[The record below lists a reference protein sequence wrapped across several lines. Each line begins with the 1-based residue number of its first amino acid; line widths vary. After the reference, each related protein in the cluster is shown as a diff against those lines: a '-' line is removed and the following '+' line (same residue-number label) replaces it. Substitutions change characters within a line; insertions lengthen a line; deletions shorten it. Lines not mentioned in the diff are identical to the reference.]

1 VQYGYVI
8 GAPFYFL
15 YQLVF
20 KAHIA
25 EFLFGVTLGWMYLRA
40 PKDKNTLTRFINSF
54 GATAAAAILILLFSC
69 VDIKS
74 VPFMYILS
82 ANGLLAPVYGLLI
95 WSLANGED
103 LLLSGVLSSSIFR
116 FLGKISY
123 EVYIFQACVFQFCQ
137 KSGYGNLFIPILVAF
152 SVVAHLYIEVPVG
165 EVIASF
171 SYRVTTTTRPA
182 FFSFSAVVRRVFDFI
197 SKPNHPALAVLAVY
211 YTVMFS
217 VIVGY
222 FLTMYYK
229 LEGGSSVA
237 KLQTSSSVYFDG
249 MKWSVLIGVPAVL
262 CTLAVSDVLSV
273 AFRL

>member
-1 VQYGYVI
+1 MQYGYVI

-40 PKDKNTLTRFINSF
+40 PKDKKNILSLFVSSF
-54 GATAAAAILILLFSC
+54 GATTAAAILILLFSC
-69 VDIKS
+69 ADIKS

-103 LLLSGVLSSSIFR
+103 LLLSGVLSSGIFR

-137 KSGYGNLFIPILVAF
+137 RSGYGDLFIPILVAF

-165 EVIASF
+165 DVITSF
-171 SYRVTTTTRPA
+171 SHRVTANTPPTV
-182 FFSFSAVVRRVFDFI
+182 FSLSGFVRRVSDII
-197 SKPNHPALAVLAVY
+197 SKPNHPAFAVLAVY

-222 FLTMYYK
+222 FLTMYFK

-237 KLQTSSSVYFDG
+237 ALKTSSSVYFDG

-262 CTLAVSDVLSV
+262 CTLAVSEILLV
-273 AFRL
+273 